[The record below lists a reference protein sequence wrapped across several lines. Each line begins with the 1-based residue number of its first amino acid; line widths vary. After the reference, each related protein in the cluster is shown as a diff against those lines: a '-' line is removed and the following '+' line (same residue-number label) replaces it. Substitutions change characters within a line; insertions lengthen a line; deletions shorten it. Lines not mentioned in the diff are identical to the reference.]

1 MGRLAGP
8 LALVVALV
16 ASLLLAAPPAA
27 AQVPCDFASELV
39 YSGYA
44 TVSRPPRY
52 EISRQE
58 VVSIPSRIDGA
69 AIQIGIV
76 RPKVPAGTR
85 VPVIVDASPY
95 YHPLQTLDLRRCR
108 PNLTENFVPQGY
120 AVALVAVRGT
130 ADSGGCGDL
139 FGPRERGDLDQA
151 ISWLGTRDW
160 SSGAVG
166 MTGLSYDG
174 STPWMVAAT
183 GNPHLKTIVPISG
196 VNDPFQLLYGG
207 GTPDWRGPAVISALY
222 YAQSVGFYLPGRSP
236 EHIVEVAACP
246 EYAVGIAASAHS
258 AITGELDP
266 FGFWAA
272 RRYRPAIEAN
282 YRGSVLLVQGLQ
294 DWNVNPGAQFPWV
307 NQLARSSQGR
317 IHLEYLLGQWGHTTP
332 DLARGEARR
341 ADYADL
347 LLAWF
352 DRWLYSDRSAD
363 LGATAEVQDS
373 QGRWRRADHWPP
385 RGEEVTFY
393 LTPAAELATSPSATS
408 ASQPLVPT
416 DPVHNEFGAPGQR
429 GVPADPLASLE
440 ASCPAPT
447 CQAFA
452 TPAFD
457 EELRFAG
464 SPQLRLPVI
473 PAGPGGQVSVRLYAV
488 GPQRAQR
495 LAWGQFDL
503 RFPAGRDSEPVAGRV
518 SPGEQVLLD
527 APLQPADVVVPAG
540 WRLVLVASQGSAYN
554 RVPAAPT
561 FPVSLVVGGPA
572 SAIIVNRVHPAA
584 GTFFDP
590 P

>member
-1 MGRLAGP
+1 MGRLAS
-8 LALVVALV
+8 LVALVVALV

-27 AQVPCDFASELV
+27 AQLPCDLASQFAH
-39 YSGYA
+39 SGYA

-52 EISRQE
+52 EIGRQE
-58 VVSIPSRIDGA
+58 VLSIPGRIDGA

-76 RPKVPAGTR
+76 RPEVPAGTR

-95 YHPLQTLDLRRCR
+95 YHPLQTLDLRACR
-108 PNLTENFVPQGY
+108 PHLTENFVPQGY

-130 ADSGGCGDL
+130 ADSGGCMDL
-139 FGPRERGDLDQA
+139 FGPRERADLDQA

-183 GNPHLKTIVPISG
+183 GNPHLKTIVPVSG
-196 VNDPFQLLYGG
+196 VNDVFQLLYGG
-207 GTPDWRGPAVISALY
+207 GTPDWRGPAVFNSVY

-236 EHIVEVAACP
+236 EHTVEVIACP
-246 EYAVGIAASAHS
+246 DYAVGTAASAHS
-258 AITGELDP
+258 SLTGELDP

-307 NQLARSSQGR
+307 NELEGR
-317 IHLEYLLGQWGHTTP
+317 IHLEYLLGQWDHTFP
-332 DLARGEARR
+332 DFARGDARR

-352 DRWLYSDRSAD
+352 DRWLYGDRSAD
-363 LGATAEVQDS
+363 LGAVAEVQDS
-373 QGRWRRADHWPP
+373 QGRWRRVDHWPP
-385 RGEEVTFY
+385 RGEEVAFY
-393 LTPAAELATSPSATS
+393 LTPATELTTSASATS
-408 ASQPLVPT
+408 ASRPLVPT
-416 DPVHNEFGAPGQR
+416 DPVRNEFGVLDQLA
-429 GVPADPLASLE
+429 VPADPLASLE
-440 ASCPAPT
+440 TGCPAPI

-452 TPAFD
+452 SPAFD
-457 EELRFAG
+457 EEFHFAG
-464 SPQLRLPVI
+464 SPQLRLPVL

-503 RFPAGRDSEPVAGRV
+503 RFPAGRDSEPVAQRV
-518 SPGEQVLLD
+518 SPGEQVLLN
-527 APLQPADVVVPAG
+527 APLQPADAVVPAG

-554 RVPAAPT
+554 RVPAAPV

-572 SAIIVNRVHPAA
+572 SAITVNRVEPAA